1 MENTEEVKAQ
11 DSKID
16 DVEVLDAEKTPETEA
31 AEAKVDE
38 DEKVVELPKKEDFK
52 EKYYYLAA
60 EMQNLQRRA
69 AKDKENLL
77 KFGNE
82 KILNDMV
89 DVLDNLERTLGF
101 IEKDEDEKVKN
112 IVVGIQMIQ
121 KLFLENLGKH
131 GLKAIEALGE
141 DFDPNLHE
149 ALAQQPAE
157 DKKHNE
163 VLLVHQGG
171 YTLNGRVLRAAK
183 VVIAKNE

>member
-1 MENTEEVKAQ
+1 MENTEEVNLKE
-11 DSKID
+11 DGVEE
-16 DVEVLDAEKTPETEA
+16 VEVLDAEKSEETA
-31 AEAKVDE
+31 SVEAKVDDE
-38 DEKVVELPKKEDFK
+38 EKVIELPKDDFK

-69 AKDKENLL
+69 AKDKEHLL

-89 DVLDNLERTLGF
+89 DVLDNLERTLSF

-112 IVVGIQMIQ
+112 IVVGIEMIQ

-131 GLKAIEALGE
+131 GLKAIEALGQ

-157 DKKHNE
+157 DKKNNE

-171 YTLNGRVLRAAK
+171 FTLNGRVLRAAK
-183 VVIAKNE
+183 VVIVKND

>member
-1 MENTEEVKAQ
+1 MENTEEVK
-11 DSKID
+11 
-16 DVEVLDAEKTPETEA
+16 TEDK
-31 AEAKVDE
+31 KVDE
-38 DEKVVELPKKEDFK
+38 PEVLEAEGSENTEVKDEESDNVTELPKDDCK

-121 KLFLENLGKH
+121 KLFLENLSKH
-131 GLKAIEALGE
+131 GLKAIEALGAE
-141 DFDPNLHE
+141 FDPNLHE
-149 ALAQQPAE
+149 ALAQQPSE
-157 DKKHNE
+157 DKKNNE

-183 VVIAKNE
+183 VVIAKND

>member
-1 MENTEEVKAQ
+1 MENTEEVK
-11 DSKID
+11 
-16 DVEVLDAEKTPETEA
+16 VEDK
-31 AEAKVDE
+31 KVDE
-38 DEKVVELPKKEDFK
+38 PEVLEAEGTENTESKEQDNVTELPKDDFK

-131 GLKAIEALGE
+131 GLKTIEALGTE
-141 DFDPNLHE
+141 FDPNLHE
-149 ALAQQPAE
+149 ALAQQPSE
-157 DKKHNE
+157 DKKNNE

-183 VVIAKNE
+183 VVIVKND